1 MPRSRFKKSS
11 GEDTGRSQ
19 RQYRVGELIRKTL
32 VEVFEKVEV
41 RDPDLINVSITIS
54 EVSVSPDLKAATVYV
69 MPLGGERQEN
79 VLSGLKRASS
89 FLRSKIAR
97 IIELR
102 SIPRLEFKIDTAFDN
117 SSKLNRVLKIADT
130 SLNEHDG
137 SIGPDNAS

>member
-1 MPRSRFKKSS
+1 MPHSRFKKSS
-11 GEDTGRSQ
+11 GEGTGRSQ

-69 MPLGGERQEN
+69 MPLGGKQQDR
-79 VLSGLKRASS
+79 VIAGLRRASS

-102 SIPRLEFKIDTAFDN
+102 SIPRLDFKIDTAFDN
-117 SSKLNRVLKIADT
+117 SSNLNKVLKMADI
-130 SLNEHDG
+130 SLNENDG
-137 SIGPDNAS
+137 TIGSDNAS